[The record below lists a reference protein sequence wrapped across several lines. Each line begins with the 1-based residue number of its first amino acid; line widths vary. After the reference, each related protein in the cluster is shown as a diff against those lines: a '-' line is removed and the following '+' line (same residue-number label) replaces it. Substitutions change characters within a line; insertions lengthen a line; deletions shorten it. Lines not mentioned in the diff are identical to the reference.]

1 MDETGQPAKKRMK
14 FENISN
20 WGDEDATEDDENYQC
35 LRDWL
40 VRGDEN
46 ISTEVEGNSDLTV
59 ATAAVDTKRLK

>member
-20 WGDEDATEDDENYQC
+20 WGDEDATEDDESDQR

-40 VRGDEN
+40 VCSDEN
-46 ISTEVEGNSDLTV
+46 TSTEET
-59 ATAAVDTKRLK
+59 T